1 MRARRFYE
9 QAGWHAD
16 SAEKRD
22 IRLGFEVHEIRY
34 VRGLRPV

>member
-1 MRARRFYE
+1 MRARQFYE

-16 SAEKRD
+16 SAEKQD
-22 IRLGFEVHEIRY
+22 ARLGFEVHEIRY

>member
-16 SAEKRD
+16 SVEKRA
-22 IRLGFEVHEIRY
+22 RLGFEVHEIRY